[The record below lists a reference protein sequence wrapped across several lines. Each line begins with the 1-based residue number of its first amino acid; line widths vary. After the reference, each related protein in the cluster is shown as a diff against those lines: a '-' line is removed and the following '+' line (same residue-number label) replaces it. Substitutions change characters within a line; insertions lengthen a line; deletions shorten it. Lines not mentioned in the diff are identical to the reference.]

1 MLGNMH
7 VALIHVRKNA
17 HSANNGNVYDKVI
30 TRYFHSLPV
39 IRITQLLK
47 NMDIMEGL
55 GPN

>member
-7 VALIHVRKNA
+7 VALIHARKNA
-17 HSANNGNVYDKVI
+17 HSANNGIVYDKVI